1 MNERTTTPTGPTQ
14 TSPAPAPFQAAPYS
28 LAWKRATSSFPD
40 EPKTYTTFM
49 CRGPQPHPIRL
60 ADTLKSS
67 MLEQSLEA
75 FQSQVETSLDRV
87 NTLAKRLK
95 KLKTAA
101 QAGDLREIAKSV
113 GDAKDL
119 ATAAQDQCA
128 ALSFEFDDTG
138 YFPDAFL
145 AEVVTA
151 AEAKGL
157 KVFAQDGKLYAYPL
171 LVRVKAAERAVQI
184 GKKTERGIRPSALAA
199 RLYQL
204 HSKPARFKPADF
216 LGLLYRAYK
225 HCAAKNE
232 SPVLTLA
239 EIYDVLTLMPGAAKE
254 YTRDDFARDLYL
266 LDRSGVTAMTDGIEF
281 RFSASTGTRNASAT
295 LVCIAEDGSEKRYYG
310 ISFITPER

>member
-1 MNERTTTPTGPTQ
+1 
-14 TSPAPAPFQAAPYS
+14 
-28 LAWKRATSSFPD
+28 
-40 EPKTYTTFM
+40 
-49 CRGPQPHPIRL
+49 
-60 ADTLKSS
+60 

-113 GDAKDL
+113 GDAKEL
-119 ATAAQDQCA
+119 STAAQEQCA
-128 ALSFEFDDTG
+128 ALSFEFDDAG

-171 LVRVKAAERAVQI
+171 LVRIKAAERAVQI

-199 RLYQL
+199 KLYQL
-204 HSKPARFKPADF
+204 QSKPARFKPADF

-266 LDRSGVTAMTDGIEF
+266 LDRSGVTAMSDGIES

>member
-1 MNERTTTPTGPTQ
+1 
-14 TSPAPAPFQAAPYS
+14 
-28 LAWKRATSSFPD
+28 
-40 EPKTYTTFM
+40 
-49 CRGPQPHPIRL
+49 
-60 ADTLKSS
+60 

-75 FQSQVETSLDRV
+75 FQTQVETSLDRV

-95 KLKTAA
+95 KLKSAA
-101 QAGDLREIAKSV
+101 QIGDLREIAKSV
-113 GDAKDL
+113 GDAKEL
-119 ATAAQDQCA
+119 STAAQGQCS
-128 ALSFEFDDTG
+128 ALSFEFDDAG

-157 KVFAQDGKLYAYPL
+157 KVFAQDGKLYCYPL
-171 LVRVKAAERAVQI
+171 LVRMKPAERSVQI

-204 HSKPARFKPADF
+204 QSKPARFKPADF

-266 LDRSGVTAMTDGIEF
+266 LDRSGVTAMSDGIEF

-310 ISFITPER
+310 ISFIIPDLNKAER